1 MEFFRWTLNNFGLFF
16 GGAFLFYLYLMVRR
30 LTALYD
36 FLRLVPGCAN
46 PGRTHLE
53 VGDSRALSF
62 LEGFFK
68 RLSEAAARGRGGT
81 DAVIDAIWCEVDC
94 RIGVHFTALNG
105 YANTLIL
112 IGFAGTIFGSIGAF
126 NEMFRGLAEGE
137 ASATVFV
144 TSWNNGLATALYTSL
159 GAAAIGGT
167 LLTLLCS
174 RFLMTRARRLETL
187 VGLRISE
194 IIEENTVW
202 PSDAGASASLSKEP
216 RTLEKTCLPTSSS

>member
-1 MEFFRWTLNNFGLFF
+1 MAFIHWILNNFGLFF
-16 GGAFLFYLYLMVRR
+16 GAVFLGYIFLMVRR
-30 LTALYD
+30 LTDLYD
-36 FLRLVPGCAN
+36 YLRLVPGK
-46 PGRTHLE
+46 RERETSLK
-53 VGDSRALSF
+53 VGENKALDF
-62 LEGFFK
+62 LADYFR
-68 RLSEAAARGRGGT
+68 RLKMTVTSGT
-81 DAVIDAIWCEVDC
+81 RSSDALIDAIWSEVDC

-126 NEMFRGLAEGE
+126 NEMFRGLAKGE
-137 ASATVFV
+137 ASAMVFV

-174 RFLMTRARRLETL
+174 RFFMTRAKQLETM

-194 IIEENTVW
+194 IMEEENPW
-202 PSDAGASASLSKEP
+202 PADPEESESPLKEHRIP
-216 RTLEKTCLPTSSS
+216 EKTCLPISSC

>member
-1 MEFFRWTLNNFGLFF
+1 MEFIRWILNNFGLFF
-16 GGAFLFYLYLMVRR
+16 GAIFLIYIYMMVRR
-30 LTALYD
+30 MTALYD
-36 FLRLVPGCAN
+36 FLRLVPRCED
-46 PGRTHLE
+46 PDRSLK
-53 VGDSRALSF
+53 VGQSRALSF
-62 LEGFFK
+62 LDGFFK
-68 RLSEAAARGRGGT
+68 KLSQAVVRGAGSS
-81 DAVIDAIWCEVDC
+81 DAVIDAIWSEVDC

-126 NEMFRGLAEGE
+126 NEMFRGLAKGE
-137 ASATVFV
+137 ASAMVFV

-174 RFLMTRARRLETL
+174 RFLMTRAKQLETM

-194 IIEENTVW
+194 IIEEEKSW
-202 PSDAGASASLSKEP
+202 PADIGKSESPLKEP
-216 RTLEKTCLPTSSS
+216 RIPGKTCLPISSS

>member
-1 MEFFRWTLNNFGLFF
+1 MEFIRWILNNFGLFF
-16 GGAFLFYLYLMVRR
+16 GAVFLIYIYMMVKR
-30 LTALYD
+30 LTVLYD
-36 FLRLVPGCAN
+36 FLRLVPRN
-46 PGRTHLE
+46 EEPGRSLK
-53 VGDSRALSF
+53 VGRSKALGF

-68 RLSEAAARGRGGT
+68 KLKKSVARDAGGS
-81 DAVIDAIWCEVDC
+81 DAVIDAIWSEVDC
-94 RIGVHFTALNG
+94 RVGVHFTALNG

-126 NEMFRGLAEGE
+126 NEMFRGLANGE
-137 ASATVFV
+137 ASAMVFV

-174 RFLMTRARRLETL
+174 RFLMTRAKQLETM

-194 IIEENTVW
+194 IIEEEKSW
-202 PSDAGASASLSKEP
+202 PADAEKSASPLKGP
-216 RTLEKTCLPTSSS
+216 RIPGKICLPISSS

>member
-1 MEFFRWTLNNFGLFF
+1 MAFIRWTLNNFGVFF
-16 GGAFLFYLYLMVRR
+16 GAIFLFYLYLMVKR
-30 LTALYD
+30 LTTLYD
-36 FLRLVPGCAN
+36 MLRLVPGADN
-46 PGRTHLE
+46 YPARLQ
-53 VGDSRALSF
+53 VGDVRALTF
-62 LEGFFK
+62 LSAFFK
-68 RLSEAAARGRGGT
+68 RLSEAASRGKGSA
-81 DAVIDAIWCEVDC
+81 DAVIDAIWSEVDC
-94 RIGVHFTALNG
+94 RVGIHFTALNG

-126 NEMFRGLAEGE
+126 NEMFRGLADGE
-137 ASATVFV
+137 ASAMVFV

-194 IIEENTVW
+194 IMEEDTSW
-202 PSDAGASASLSKEP
+202 QEDAAIPTSPLKGP
-216 RTLEKTCLPTSSS
+216 RTLEKTCSPTSSC